1 MEAAGCRLSSMGLN
15 CRCKTRRG
23 GARQIE
29 TNLAVLVLPRLIG
42 AAEDRGLRQRG
53 GSGIIVIG
61 LHDDVGADG
70 VGAGGGGILSREV
83 RVRRGNCVENCKLSP
98 LTGSLVST
106 PHLRGRCSRWR
117 LGRGADIQ
125 ALLAGR
131 RIEDRELAPT
141 STGHPRFGRKDEA
154 EAIRRRRKRSSRE
167 SQRSNFES
175 RTASDRR
182 GRHRRGVR
190 SL

>member
-1 MEAAGCRLSSMGLN
+1 MRRTWRCWFSHGSLALPKIEASVDAVEAASSSLACMMTSARTGL
-15 CRCKTRRG
+15 
-23 GARQIE
+23 
-29 TNLAVLVLPRLIG
+29 
-42 AAEDRGLRQRG
+42 
-53 GSGIIVIG
+53 
-61 LHDDVGADG
+61 
-70 VGAGGGGILSREV
+70 GAGGGGILSREV
-83 RVRRGNCVENCKLSP
+83 RIRRGDCVENCKLSP

-106 PHLRGRCSRWR
+106 PHLRGRRSRWR

-125 ALLAGR
+125 TLLAGR
-131 RIEDRELAPT
+131 RIEDRELEPT